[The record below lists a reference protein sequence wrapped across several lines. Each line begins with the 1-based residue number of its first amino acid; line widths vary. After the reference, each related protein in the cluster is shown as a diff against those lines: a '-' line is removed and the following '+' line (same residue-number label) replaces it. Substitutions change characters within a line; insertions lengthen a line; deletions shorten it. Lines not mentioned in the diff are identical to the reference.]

1 MPKVRID
8 LERTNIE
15 VLQAYAREMSLFLSE
30 AVEFCQNHPP
40 VGGKETLAMP
50 ENFEFWM
57 HPEFL
62 PMPSSVT
69 NSFGVVD
76 GNEETKPKNKGFV
89 QDLMKGLKN
98 RIESWEKKA
107 KHSDIESEDLTQAKA
122 FYILLAYLKTRS
134 QELLPEVLAVN
145 NIREV
150 HQALGALIDERYENY
165 PEDFKDLMK
174 LMQDSDDEALKVA
187 EALKFDEEFGREVA
201 FLEELVDDLSTLMDL
216 NHRFSVF
223 SSQLNEQSP
232 DFFSRQEVYEKWQ
245 KAEAIYEKV
254 IHKLSKVD
262 DICKVGLGKDA
273 QRYVSALEEAKA
285 LHKIKTDINAQF
297 NLKLSLPAE
306 VFQKYQKFA
315 MPASIV
321 LGTVSV
327 VSLGVGVAFPVTAPV
342 TLPLAA
348 QSAKVSLALCA
359 PAILKNV
366 SAMVHNKVRWGIDP
380 NPKEIITLA
389 SLSITA
395 GLMGGAAASAAN
407 TAINISIVST
417 QTVLKDLRLG
427 LKVRGQLIANEKRE
441 RAEFLHQDDSGV
453 SEGSYNEESGVEELG
468 DMTEFDSTEYEGE
481 SSGVFNA
488 PDEVEEFPRGEFV
501 FLDDEELIFLKEL
514 KEFSNLSTFKTQ
526 EKKPMRSEP
535 TALALGSSCS
545 FFKCESS
552 KPKPS
557 RGLWQLALPD
567 SDSVAKHRA
576 EKKADEGEQQAH
588 QDEPARGLEPSNG
601 PQV

>member
-40 VGGKETLAMP
+40 VGGKETWAMP

-76 GNEETKPKNKGFV
+76 GSEETKPKNKGFV

-165 PEDFKDLMK
+165 PEDFKDLMIGSET
-174 LMQDSDDEALKVA
+174 DALKV
-187 EALKFDEEFGREVA
+187 DEEFRREVA

-223 SSQLNEQSP
+223 SSQLNDQAP

-245 KAEAIYEKV
+245 KAEALYEKV
-254 IHKLSKVD
+254 IHNFSKVD

-359 PAILKNV
+359 PAILKNI

-453 SEGSYNEESGVEELG
+453 SEGSYNEASGVEELG
-468 DMTEFDSTEYEGE
+468 DMTEFDSTEYGVE
-481 SSGVFNA
+481 SSGVFNG
-488 PDEVEEFPRGEFV
+488 PDEAEEFPRGEFV
-501 FLDDEELIFLKEL
+501 FLDDEEPIFLREF

-535 TALALGSSCS
+535 ASLVLGSSCS

-552 KPKPS
+552 KPKPNRS
-557 RGLWQLALPD
+557 LWEMALSD
-567 SDSVAKHRA
+567 SDSMEQYIA
-576 EKKADEGEQQAH
+576 EPKAY
-588 QDEPARGLEPSNG
+588 RGK
-601 PQV
+601 